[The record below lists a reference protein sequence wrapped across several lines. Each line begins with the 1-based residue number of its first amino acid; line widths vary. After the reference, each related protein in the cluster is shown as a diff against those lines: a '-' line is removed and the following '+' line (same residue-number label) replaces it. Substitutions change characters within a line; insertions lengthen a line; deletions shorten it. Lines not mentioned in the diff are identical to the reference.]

1 MAALLIRTFRPSSP
15 TIFSTSWAFFSKV
28 SNFVV
33 SALKSIHFSDFL

>member
-15 TIFSTSWAFFSKV
+15 TILSTSRAFSSKV

-33 SALKSIHFSDFL
+33 SALKLIYFSDFL